1 MKHTFIPKDA
11 VIQNEADARMYIPQ
25 LANMNINY
33 IPCLLLFDNIDNL
46 ETDVAFCWKGT
57 LEDKT
62 EIFIFAFEDDKYL
75 MGEFDNYEIINLSQ
89 ESTFIIGDR
98 IFTLKHS
105 YRGYELMEL
114 SYVYSE
120 RQVRSI
126 AHVLDIETDL
136 IWDICLGYYKQ
147 KPLCYVWRGQ
157 TIDHEETFII
167 PIFGCDADK
176 VEFFIEELKVINNE
190 RTIIT
195 DNGIF
200 EVGSSDKE
208 GKILKKICSAI
219 KSLPS

>member
-1 MKHTFIPKDA
+1 MKNIFTPLDA
-11 VIQNEADARMYIPQ
+11 VVQNEVEAKKRIPQ
-25 LANMNINY
+25 LANLNINFT
-33 IPCLLLFDNIDNL
+33 PCLLLFDNINDL

-75 MGEFDNYEIINLSQ
+75 MGEFDNYEIVKLSQ

-136 IWDICLGYYKQ
+136 IWDICLGYYEQ

-157 TIDHEETFII
+157 TINHEGSFII

-176 VEFFIEELKVINNE
+176 VEFIEEFKVINNE
-190 RTIIT
+190 RAIIT

-200 EVGSSDKE
+200 EVGSSEKE
-208 GKILKKICSAI
+208 GKILKKICSAVT
-219 KSLPS
+219 SLPS